1 MLSPD
6 ATVSKF
12 DANAGGWNGE
22 PGRPGYAHFRW
33 MRKYVALFAKARE
46 ARRILEAGGEAVHEI
61 GHVRARAA
69 GEEGCVVRGAEKA
82 WPGA

>member
-1 MLSPD
+1 
-6 ATVSKF
+6 
-12 DANAGGWNGE
+12 
-22 PGRPGYAHFRW
+22 
-33 MRKYVALFAKARE
+33 MRTGNVPSAEMARVFNCGIGMVAIVPRAQAAE

>member
-1 MLSPD
+1 MSNARTVVVTGSASGMGA
-6 ATVSKF
+6 AT
-12 DANAGGWNGE
+12 
-22 PGRPGYAHFRW
+22 
-33 MRKYVALFAKARE
+33 
-46 ARRILEAGGEAVHEI
+46 RRILEAGGEAVHEI